1 MIASRRGRNAAGR
14 RLVCVIGATVL
25 FAACVRPPFQQEIAD
40 GRWADAKSTF
50 ESDSSLLND
59 DWALLEAA
67 KLYGAPTRGAYDPG
81 RARLL
86 LQRLLARNPQSKYRV
101 EAVDRLALIE
111 GVLHARDSL
120 SAERQAL
127 DDRIMQLTNQ
137 MRRLRGSLDSATAR
151 NDSLQRNVT
160 RMEAD
165 LRDRE
170 EQLRALRVELA
181 RLKQIDLNPRPAAR
195 PPQR

>member
-1 MIASRRGRNAAGR
+1 MIASRAQSALC
-14 RLVCVIGATVL
+14 RLGLVVGATVL
-25 FAACVRPPFQQEIAD
+25 FVACVHPPFRQEIAEE
-40 GRWADAKSTF
+40 RWTDAKTTF

-67 KLYGAPTRGAYDPG
+67 KLYGSPTRGAYDPG

-86 LQRLLARNPQSKYRV
+86 LQRLLARNPPGKYRV
-101 EAVDRLALIE
+101 EATDRLALIE
-111 GVLHARDSL
+111 RVLHERDSL
-120 SAERQAL
+120 STERRAL
-127 DDRIMQLTNQ
+127 DDRIAQLTNE
-137 MRRLRGSLDSATAR
+137 MRRLRGSLDSTIAR

-160 RMEAD
+160 RMDAD

-170 EQLRALRVELA
+170 EQLRTLRVELA

>member
-1 MIASRRGRNAAGR
+1 MSAPRAQSPALR
-14 RLVCVIGATVL
+14 RLGVVVGATVL
-25 FAACVRPPFQQEIAD
+25 FVACVRPPFRQEIAEE
-40 GRWADAKSTF
+40 RWADAKTTF
-50 ESDSSLLND
+50 DSDSSLLNN

-67 KLYGAPTRGAYDPG
+67 KLFGSPTRGAYDPG

-86 LQRLLARNPQSKYRV
+86 LQRLLARNPPSRYRV
-101 EAVDRLALIE
+101 EATDRLALIE
-111 GVLHARDSL
+111 GVRHERDSL
-120 SAERQAL
+120 STERRAL
-127 DDRIMQLTNQ
+127 DDRIAQLTNE
-137 MRRLRGSLDSATAR
+137 MRRLRGSLDSTIAR
-151 NDSLQRNVT
+151 NDTLQRNAT

-170 EQLRALRVELA
+170 EQLRTLRVELA